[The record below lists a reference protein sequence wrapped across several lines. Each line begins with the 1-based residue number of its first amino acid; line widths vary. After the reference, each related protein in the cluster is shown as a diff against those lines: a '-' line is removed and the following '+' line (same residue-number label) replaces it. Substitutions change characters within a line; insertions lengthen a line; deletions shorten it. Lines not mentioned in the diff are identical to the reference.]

1 MLGIFDSG
9 LGGLTAL
16 KALRRLAPD
25 EDIIYLGDTARVPYG
40 TRSRET
46 IVKYALECGRF
57 LESKGIDRLLVA
69 CGTVSANALGVLAD
83 KFSFPVTGVIRP
95 AVGKAVRT
103 TVNGKVAVLATSATV
118 RSRAYETEL
127 LDYSPDLK
135 VFQKACPLFVPLVE
149 NGLGP
154 DSEIVRLAC
163 EMYLWDV
170 RDFGADTVILGCTH
184 YPIISDAI
192 KRAVPGAKVISSGEE
207 AAVEIAPYL
216 KKPGRGKVTFY
227 VTDGAGD
234 FSSNAATF
242 LGTDPDGDVLT
253 AEIG

>member
-163 EMYLWDV
+163 EMYLSDV

-184 YPIISDAI
+184 
-192 KRAVPGAKVISSGEE
+192 
-207 AAVEIAPYL
+207 
-216 KKPGRGKVTFY
+216 
-227 VTDGAGD
+227 
-234 FSSNAATF
+234 
-242 LGTDPDGDVLT
+242 
-253 AEIG
+253 